1 MPAAPNF
8 RRRSDARPDEILDA
22 ALAEFGER
30 GFDAARIDAIAAR
43 AGVSK
48 GAIYLYFASKE
59 AVLKGLIEREVAP
72 LAARLGALAQS
83 GAGDP
88 EATLRLIVKTAVQL
102 TKAPAFGA
110 TPRVVLS
117 VASRFP
123 EIGRHY
129 REHVVD
135 IGLGEVETLIRKG
148 VALGVFRKVD
158 AVAAARMVMGPVL
171 LKALHVH
178 ILGGAPDEDAAA
190 RADALVDIVFRGIA
204 A

>member
-1 MPAAPNF
+1 MPAAPKF

-22 ALAEFGER
+22 ALTVFGAK
-30 GFDAARIDAIAAR
+30 GFDAARMDDIAAQ

-48 GAIYLYFASKE
+48 GALYLYFESKE
-59 AVLKGLIEREVAP
+59 ALLKGLIEREVAP
-72 LAARLGALAQS
+72 VAARVSALAES

-88 EATLRLIVKTAVQL
+88 ESTLRLIVRTAMQL
-102 TKAPAFGA
+102 TQMPDFAA
-110 TPRVVLS
+110 TPRVVL
-117 VASRFP
+117 AIAARFP

-129 REHVVD
+129 RERVVD
-135 IGLGEVETLIRKG
+135 IGLGAIETLIRKG
-148 VALGVFRKVD
+148 AAMGAFRAID
-158 AVAAARMVMGPVL
+158 ATAAARMVMGPVL

-190 RADALVDIVFRGIA
+190 RADALVDILFRGIA